1 MLNAQL
7 QYPVF
12 THDYRAQPTHSAPIA
27 KRDIRRLFRLS
38 DSRIARREARG
49 R

>member
-12 THDYRAQPTHSAPIA
+12 THEYRAQASHSKPIA
-27 KRDIRRLFRLS
+27 KRDIRRVFRLV
-38 DSRIARREARG
+38 DSRVSRREARG